1 MFINKNQIIK
11 SLKNLELVHPFFG
24 TTFLVFEASKLPIG
38 KTVEF
43 NISDEEQKF
52 LDKYYKPDESTSWYY
67 RVFRV
72 SNRNQ
77 YWLRPDYPS
86 SGSQSTRTRKFR
98 DAFIHKKG
106 TKTWGWQKDYIQI
119 LKSQLYRRQPIP
131 AFDLA
136 IWLYRNKKWKPG
148 TTAQD
153 IVDLFFLEFK
163 MNEVEKNELFDT
175 SVSDISVPN
184 LLFQPKRVLWEDI
197 RNIINPPPPPDAHDE
212 GGILSSLEL
221 QGVGPAR
228 KLKIE
233 LAERI
238 NLITGDNGLGKT
250 FILESAWWALSG
262 SWAGTPVYPR
272 DDAKKNEPQITFQI
286 SSSSG
291 RPEIGSAKYDW
302 KKQYWLSIKKRHTTP
317 GLLIYA
323 RVDGAF
329 AVWDPSRSASSA
341 PNLEI
346 SNLLV
351 FTREDVWDGLRSKAG
366 GKTRY
371 LCNGLVNDW
380 VNWQSNPD
388 TPPFQT
394 LKKVLKRLS
403 PPSLAYGDL
412 GILEPDEPARIPGES
427 RLIPTIKHSYGKVP
441 LIYASASVRRIVALA
456 YLIIWVW
463 EEHKAQSELIR
474 EQPQRKMVV
483 LVDEIEAHLHPQW
496 QRVIL
501 PALLDV
507 IDELETDLQVQFLVA
522 THSPLVMA
530 SIEPRFD
537 QTRDKIFHLNLTQGK
552 LFDGEVMI
560 EEPEFVFYGSANS
573 WLMSD
578 IFEMK
583 QPRSIEAE
591 CAIEDAKALQMRD
604 TAVTKEEVQE
614 VSERLQEYLP
624 DGDKFW
630 PRWTFFAERYG
641 VEL

>member
-1 MFINKNQIIK
+1 MFISQNQIVK
-11 SLKNLELVHPFFG
+11 SLKNLELVHPFYG
-24 TTFLVFEASKLPIG
+24 ITFLAFKAADLPVG
-38 KTVEF
+38 QSVEI
-43 NISDEEQKF
+43 NISDEEHKL
-52 LDKYYKPDESTSWYY
+52 LDKYYKPDKNTVCYY
-67 RVFRV
+67 RIFRV
-72 SNRNQ
+72 SDRNQ
-77 YWLRPDYPS
+77 YWLKPDYPS
-86 SGSQSTRTRKFR
+86 SGSQRTRTLTFR
-98 DAFIHKKG
+98 DAFVHPMG
-106 TKTWGWQKDYIQI
+106 TKIWGWEKGYIQV
-119 LKSQLYRRQPIP
+119 LKSHLYRGQPIP

-136 IWLYRNKKWKPG
+136 VWLYRNNEWASG

-153 IVDLFFLEFK
+153 IVNTFFLEFK
-163 MNEVEKNELFDT
+163 VNKIEKDELFDT
-175 SVSDISVPN
+175 SVPDTPVPN
-184 LLFQPKRVLWEDI
+184 SLFQPECASWEDI
-197 RNIINPPPPPDAHDE
+197 RNIINPPPPPDA
-212 GGILSSLEL
+212 GGILSLLEL
-221 QGVGPAR
+221 TGVGPAR
-228 KLKIE
+228 KIGIE

-262 SWAGTPVYPR
+262 SWANIPVYPR

-286 SSSSG
+286 SSSLG
-291 RPEIGSAKYDW
+291 RPETGSAKYDW
-302 KKQYWLSIKKRHTTP
+302 KKQDWLLTKKRHTTP

-329 AVWDPSRSASSA
+329 AVWDPARSASST

-351 FTREDVWDGLRSKAG
+351 FTREDVWDGLSSTAG

-380 VNWQSNPD
+380 VNWQSKPD
-388 TPPFQT
+388 IAPFQT
-394 LKKVLKRLS
+394 LKRALKRLS

-412 GILEPDEPARIPGES
+412 GILEPDEPTRIPGES

-441 LIYASASVRRIVALA
+441 LIYASAAVRRIVALA
-456 YLIIWVW
+456 YLIVWTW

-483 LVDEIEAHLHPQW
+483 LIDEIEAHLHPQW

-507 IDELETDLQVQFLVA
+507 LDELETDLQVQFLVA

-530 SIEPRFD
+530 SIESRFD
-537 QTRDKIFHLNLTQGK
+537 QTRDKVFHLNLTQRD

-560 EEPEFVFYGSANS
+560 EEPEFIFYGSADS

-583 QPRSIEAE
+583 HPRSIEAE
-591 CAIEDAKALQMRD
+591 HAIEDAKALQMRD
-604 TAVTKEEVQE
+604 MITKEEVRE
-614 VSERLQEYLP
+614 VSDRLLKYLP

-630 PRWTFFAERYG
+630 PRWTFFAEQHG

>member
-1 MFINKNQIIK
+1 MFISQNQIVK
-11 SLKNLELVHPFFG
+11 SLENLERVHPFYG
-24 TTFLVFEASKLPIG
+24 ITFLAFKVADLPVG
-38 KTVEF
+38 QSVEI
-43 NISDEEQKF
+43 NISDEEQKL
-52 LDKYYKPDESTSWYY
+52 LDKYYKPDKNTAWYY

-72 SNRNQ
+72 SVRNQ

-86 SGSQSTRTRKFR
+86 SGSQSTRTQKFR
-98 DAFIHKKG
+98 DAFIHPKG
-106 TKTWGWQKDYIQI
+106 TKVWGWEKGYIQI
-119 LKSQLYRRQPIP
+119 LKSHLYRSQPIP

-136 IWLYRNKKWKPG
+136 IWLYRNKKWKPE

-163 MNEVEKNELFDT
+163 MNEVEKDELFNTSVPDT
-175 SVSDISVPN
+175 SVPD
-184 LLFQPKRVLWEDI
+184 LLFQPKRVSWEGI
-197 RNIINPPPPPDAHDE
+197 INIINPPPPPDVHDE

-262 SWAGTPVYPR
+262 SWASTPVYPR

-302 KKQYWLSIKKRHTTP
+302 KKQYWLPTKNRHTTP

-323 RVDGAF
+323 RIDGAF
-329 AVWDPSRSASSA
+329 AVWDPARSASA
-341 PNLEI
+341 TPNLEI

-371 LCNGLVNDW
+371 LCNGLINDW

-394 LKKVLKRLS
+394 LKKVLERLS
-403 PPSLAYGDL
+403 PPDETYGDL
-412 GILEPDEPARIPGES
+412 GNLVPDEPTRIPGES

-456 YLIIWVW
+456 YLIVWVW
-463 EEHKAQSELIR
+463 EEHKAQSKLIR
-474 EQPQRKMVV
+474 EQPQQKMVV

-501 PALLDV
+501 SSLLDV
-507 IDELETDLQVQFLVA
+507 LDELETDLQVQFLVA

-530 SIEPRFD
+530 SMESRFD
-537 QTRDKIFHLNLTQGK
+537 QTRDKVFHLNLTQRE
-552 LFDGEVMI
+552 LFEGEVMI
-560 EEPEFVFYGSANS
+560 EEPEFIFYGSADS

-591 CAIEDAKALQMRD
+591 HAIEDAKALQMSD
-604 TAVTKEEVQE
+604 KVTKEDVQE
-614 VSERLQEYLP
+614 VSQRLLKYLS
-624 DGDKFW
+624 DRDKFW
-630 PRWTFFAERYG
+630 PRWTFFAEQHG